1 MQRGKFIGKFL
12 ARHVS
17 GTYAHYEEHGVYGAD
32 CARHH
37 PHRTHDLRSGCQD
50 HLTYLLTPWCRVLL
64 EKLTGLQL
72 VKKFPA
78 FHGTRMFIIAF
89 TSVRHLSLSPG
100 PTQSS
105 PHTHIPKAPTLNKL
119 IRGGLKAP
127 TNYLKFISMEEL
139 CKKQKIRMKVRKE
152 SCLNFH
158 ELMAHSKV

>member
-1 MQRGKFIGKFL
+1 MEPEG
-12 ARHVS
+12 
-17 GTYAHYEEHGVYGAD
+17 
-32 CARHH
+32 
-37 PHRTHDLRSGCQD
+37 
-50 HLTYLLTPWCRVLL
+50 
-64 EKLTGLQL
+64 
-72 VKKFPA
+72 
-78 FHGTRMFIIAF
+78 
-89 TSVRHLSLSPG
+89 SLPYSQASATCPYPG